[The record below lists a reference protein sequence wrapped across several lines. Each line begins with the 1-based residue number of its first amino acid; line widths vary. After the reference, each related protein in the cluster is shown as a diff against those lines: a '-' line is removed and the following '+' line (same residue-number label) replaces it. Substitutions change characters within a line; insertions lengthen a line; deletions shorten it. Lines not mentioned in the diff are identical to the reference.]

1 MMPSCMK
8 PLADKKTTRPPSI
21 GALQRSR
28 QMEGQEGVGDERMV
42 RRKEE
47 AASSGGLRDS
57 DKTREGGVRAGGG
70 GRRPREGHGRGRC
83 G

>member
-28 QMEGQEGVGDERMV
+28 QMEGQEGVGDEDG
-42 RRKEE
+42 EE
-47 AASSGGLRDS
+47 
-57 DKTREGGVRAGGG
+57 KGGG
-70 GRRPREGHGRGRC
+70 SQQRRTERQ
-83 G
+83 

>member
-1 MMPSCMK
+1 
-8 PLADKKTTRPPSI
+8 
-21 GALQRSR
+21 
-28 QMEGQEGVGDERMV
+28 MEGQEGVGDERMV

-57 DKTREGGVRAGGG
+57 DKTRKGGVWVW
-70 GRRPREGHGRGRC
+70 GRLRDGHGRGRC